1 MACRSCSASLDLLPR
16 RLGAPLRQ
24 NLLQNVQLLSSICAG
39 VATPST
45 SLLSLATTPSS
56 TPRRT
61 ARRALHT
68 SSPRQKLDLRK
79 FIVSRVA
86 QSLGAQK
93 SNYYIYAATERLYKA
108 CAAQADYAIEAADR
122 KAGTLKTTADGEEI
136 GVSKGGDWHNA
147 LSLLPTFS
155 TWAHVT
161 MLHMYLLVVRFRCLD
176 KVSQQAWQAQ
186 LVNHF
191 FYQAEA
197 KMELVHDLSSRMIRQ
212 RYLKDLFVQWRGLI
226 LAYDE
231 GLVKGDA
238 VLASA
243 VWRNLFKASEDVDVR
258 ALAAVVSWMRAGL
271 AQLGNMAD
279 EAVEVEG
286 EKAIVRSVID
296 EFRSVDVPSGAMR
309 AAFEEAGIIGKPGKP
324 GEAKSRS

>member
-1 MACRSCSASLDLLPR
+1 MACSSCSASLGLLPR

-24 NLLQNVQLLSSICAG
+24 NLFHNVHSPSSICAG
-39 VATPST
+39 MAIPST
-45 SLLSLATTPSS
+45 SLSLLAATPNSN
-56 TPRRT
+56 PRRT

-68 SSPRQKLDLRK
+68 PSPRQKLDLK
-79 FIVSRVA
+79 KLIVGRVV
-86 QSLGAQK
+86 QSLGAQR

-108 CAAQADYAIEAADR
+108 CAAQADYVIEAADR
-122 KAGTLKTTADGEEI
+122 KAGTLKTTVDGEEI
-136 GVSKGGDWHNA
+136 GVSKGGEWHND

-212 RYLKDLFVQWRGLI
+212 QYLKDLFVQWRGLI

-258 ALAAVVSWMRAGL
+258 VLAAVVSWMRAGL
-271 AQLGNMAD
+271 AQLGDMPN
-279 EAVEVEG
+279 EAVEAEG

-296 EFRSVDVPSGAMR
+296 EFKSVDVPSGAMR
-309 AAFEEAGIIGKPGKP
+309 TAFEQAGIIGKP
-324 GEAKSRS
+324 GEAKSRP